1 MMNRNLIYASL
12 FTLFIF
18 LYPCTE
24 GQKTIKVTF
33 LGNSLT
39 YWHDLPEMIKD
50 MAAAAGDKIEVDS
63 YTQGGWTFYK
73 HANSPESYQK
83 ITGTKPDIVV
93 IQGNSKDASF
103 HWWRENMMYPSVR
116 KLNDMIQANGAR
128 PMLYLTYANWG
139 GGEKCLMEFD
149 AKFCSMP
156 FEGYYDFQDT
166 IIAGYMEIAE
176 ELDMAVAPVGVGW
189 KEVLM
194 DGQLSTLWVNDNVHP
209 SIAGAYL
216 TTCIFYASIFKKSP
230 VGIKYYS
237 IVPEWR
243 ARYLQ
248 KMAAKIV
255 LENPAVWNLD

>member
-1 MMNRNLIYASL
+1 MKRIPVFTWCLILLL
-12 FTLFIF
+12 FLSTAA
-18 LYPCTE
+18 E
-24 GQKTIKVTF
+24 GQKPLKVTF

-50 MAAAAGDKIEVDS
+50 MAEAAGDKIEVES

-83 ITGTKPDIVV
+83 IIETKPDIVV

-103 HWWRENMMYPSVR
+103 HWWRVNMMYPSVR
-116 KLNDMIQANGAR
+116 KLTEMIETSGAR

-139 GGEKCLMEFD
+139 GGEKCLEEFN

-166 IIAGYMEIAE
+166 IIAGFMEIAE
-176 ELDMAVAPVGVGW
+176 ELDIAVAPVGVAW

-216 TTCIFYASIFKKSP
+216 TTCVFYAAIFKKSP

-248 KMAAKIV
+248 KVAARIV
-255 LENPAVWNLD
+255 LENPEEWNLD

>member
-1 MMNRNLIYASL
+1 MKRKSNFFWGVLLGILMVSGVY
-12 FTLFIF
+12 
-18 LYPCTE
+18 
-24 GQKTIKVTF
+24 GQEPVKVTF

-39 YWHDLPEMIKD
+39 YWHNLPEMIKD
-50 MAAAAGDKIEVDS
+50 MAEAAGDKITVENYS
-63 YTQGGWTFYK
+63 QGGWTFYR
-73 HANSPESYQK
+73 HANSEESYKQ
-83 ITGTKPDIVV
+83 IVDHNSDIVV

-116 KLNDMIQANGAR
+116 KLTDMIESNGGR
-128 PMLYLTYANWG
+128 TMLYLTYANWG
-139 GGEKCLMEFD
+139 GGEKCLTEFN

-166 IIAGYMEIAE
+166 IIAGYMEIAQ
-176 ELDMAVAPVGVGW
+176 ELDISVAPVGVAW

-194 DGQLSTLWVNDNVHP
+194 DGKLSTLWVNDNVHP
-209 SIAGAYL
+209 SISGAYL
-216 TTCIFYASIFKKSP
+216 TTCVFYAAIFKKSP

-248 KMAAKIV
+248 EIAARIV
-255 LENPAVWNLD
+255 LENPEVWNLE